1 MRYNNV
7 KFTAIATYS
16 DGSMSNCRAFATEK
30 AMSNWANKQYNKDE
44 GCTVTVW
51 VGYTDTAYCIIE
63 KHGKINN
70 NPLYIPIERVS
81 CNV

>member
-51 VGYTDTAYCIIE
+51 VGYTDTVYCIY
-63 KHGKINN
+63 HA
-70 NPLYIPIERVS
+70 
-81 CNV
+81 

>member
-30 AMSNWANKQYNKDE
+30 GNEQL
-44 GCTVTVW
+44 
-51 VGYTDTAYCIIE
+51 
-63 KHGKINN
+63 GK
-70 NPLYIPIERVS
+70 
-81 CNV
+81 